1 MARRTQ
7 SNLRACFY
15 CFLFSFGLAAGEEF
29 DLAQGPA
36 DDPIA
41 ALRQRWA
48 RTPANARANYD
59 LGFAYFGRGQLRE
72 ARPFLERATVLAPSD
87 ADSWKALGLLLL
99 KLNDYGAS
107 VLPLQKA
114 CSLGADTCYLES
126 RALFLLRRYD
136 EAVKPLEMA
145 MKVALGSD
153 ESKIHR
159 AMAMNFDGLGNAAE
173 AERQFSLAIATFR
186 SASRERDDPRIDYGT
201 FLVRHARAEEAL
213 KPLAQALGAS
223 PESPR
228 ANAEMA
234 RALLDLD
241 RPRDA
246 LPHLQ
251 KAVEL
256 DPGSSAIRMQL
267 GKTYLRLG
275 RAAEGERELRRA
287 REDWEKQS
295 QRSSSVR

>member
-99 KLNDYGAS
+99 KLNDYGQVYCPCKKPAAS
-107 VLPLQKA
+107 APIPVI
-114 CSLGADTCYLES
+114 S
-126 RALFLLRRYD
+126 RAAPCSYSAAD

-173 AERQFSLAIATFR
+173 AERQFSLAIATFH
-186 SASRERDDPRIDYGT
+186 SAPRERDDPRIDYGT

-275 RAAEGERELRRA
+275 RAAEGERELRLA